1 LKILAALLLLLLPL
15 LALPAEPAAAD
26 EGWVI
31 TSFDASYV
39 INRDGSV
46 DVVEDIRVDF
56 GLQQKHGIL
65 RDIPIE
71 YEYDAKHT
79 RRFEVDVIGVD
90 DGERPV
96 RYEMNR
102 QGAYLNLRIGD
113 PDVLISGPQR
123 YRIAYRVSGA
133 LNPQTNWDEFY
144 WNVTGNEWPVR
155 IESASAV
162 VSAAALTGGTCFIGK
177 VSSTQGCEEGDLTAR
192 LGDDDPNQP
201 SRTSATFRMTT
212 GQPEGGG
219 LTIVVALTK
228 GSVTV
233 APPLLVKEKSAG
245 EKVLDFIGLG
255 PLQIGLAIVLGI
267 GAVIGALRYWW
278 LAGRDRWLGDLQY
291 LTGDKV
297 ERRRPLF
304 AKDTVVRE
312 YQPPEVT
319 RNGRRYRPAELGTVL
334 DERADTLDVSATIV
348 DLAVRGY
355 LRITE
360 VPKTWLF
367 GSTDYTLERL
377 KERDD
382 ELLVYE
388 GQLLDG
394 LFDDGDKVDMSDL
407 KNEFYTTLK
416 KVKEHLYTQVVSK
429 DGLFPHNPESVRN
442 IHAIAGV
449 IIIGAGVGAIAA
461 LGAYLGAGIVGVP
474 IVLGG
479 LLVLALSHAMPW
491 RTGKG
496 RELYRRSLG
505 FREYMTV
512 AETDRQRF
520 NEEAGLFQ
528 EYLPYAIVFG
538 CVDKWAQV
546 FEDLGI
552 EPQTSSWY
560 VSTHA
565 FAPLAFSR
573 SLQSFS
579 SSMSSAIAS
588 TPGGSG
594 GSGFGGGG
602 FSGGGGGGGGG
613 GSW

>member
-1 LKILAALLLLLLPL
+1 LKTLAALLLLLLPL
-15 LALPAEPAAAD
+15 LALTAKLVAAD

-39 INRDGSV
+39 INQDGSV

-56 GLQQKHGIL
+56 GAQQHHGIL
-65 RDIPIE
+65 RDIPV
-71 YEYDAKHT
+71 EYDYGADHV
-79 RRFEVDVIGVD
+79 RRVDMDAISVD
-90 DGERPV
+90 DGQNPV
-96 RYEMNR
+96 RYETNG

-113 PDVLISGPQR
+113 PNVLVSGPQR
-123 YRIAYRVSGA
+123 YRITYRLTTA
-133 LNPQTNWDEFY
+133 LNPQASWDELY
-144 WNVTGNEWPVR
+144 WNVTGNNWPVR
-155 IESASAV
+155 IESASATV
-162 VSAAALTGGTCFIGK
+162 TAPSIDNVTCYEGPTGSTAQCASQFEGSSAHFT
-177 VSSTQGCEEGDLTAR
+177 
-192 LGDDDPNQP
+192 
-201 SRTSATFRMTT
+201 MTEP
-212 GQPEGGG
+212 QFEGGG

-228 GSVTV
+228 GSVNV
-233 APPLLVKEKSAG
+233 APPVLIKLRSTEEKIR
-245 EKVLDFIGLG
+245 DFVGLG
-255 PLQIGLAIVLGI
+255 PLQIILAVILGI
-267 GAVIGALRYWW
+267 VGIGGVLRYWW
-278 LAGRDRWLGDLQY
+278 LSGRDRWLGDLQY
-291 LTGDKV
+291 LTGDDR

-304 AKDTVVRE
+304 AKDSIVRE
-312 YQPPEVT
+312 YQPPAVKRGE
-319 RNGRRYRPAELGTVL
+319 RRYRPGEIGTLL

-355 LRITE
+355 LRITQIDN
-360 VPKTWLF
+360 KKWIF
-367 GSTDYTLERL
+367 GSTDYKLERL
-377 KERDD
+377 KPRDD

-394 LFDDGDKVDMSDL
+394 LFDDGDTVQMSDL
-407 KNEFYTTLK
+407 KNEFYTTLA

-429 DGLFPHNPESVRN
+429 DNFFPNNPETIRTIN
-442 IHAIAGV
+442 AIAGV
-449 IIIGAGVGAIAA
+449 VLAGLGVGAIVL
-461 LGAYLGAGIVGVP
+461 LGTQLGAGIVGVP
-474 IVLGG
+474 IVVAG
-479 LLVLALSHAMPW
+479 LLLLALSHAMAR
-491 RTGKG
+491 RTGAG
-496 RELYRRSLG
+496 REVYRRALG

-520 NEEAGLFQ
+520 NEEANLFQ

-538 CVDKWAQV
+538 CVDKWAKV

-552 EPQTSSWY
+552 KPDTTGWY
-560 VSTHA
+560 VSPYA
-565 FAPLAFSR
+565 FAPIAFSR